1 MHGSGGDDGRCG
13 MCRGVSVVV
22 RGPRVRDVVRWLTF
36 GSASSLAVRSSSRA
50 IMWEQVSSRCGMCF
64 GFGSVS
70 GASEGVVD
78 TTGAGDAFAAGF
90 FAGLTRTMRTHATRQ
105 TQSPRPCMPLDTHC
119 NCLRQLIG
127 SLIHRTA
134 GDASLRDCCAA
145 GCLAGSA
152 AVRCEGATVSPEG
165 FAWAA
170 ERLREAG
177 LGASWVGPGR
187 QLA

>member
-1 MHGSGGDDGRCG
+1 

-64 GFGSVS
+64 DRLRQCLWCIRGRGRHNWRRRCLRCWVLCRPHTYD
-70 GASEGVVD
+70 AHARKTD
-78 TTGAGDAFAAGF
+78 T
-90 FAGLTRTMRTHATRQ
+90 M
-105 TQSPRPCMPLDTHC
+105 QSPRPCMPLDTHC
-119 NCLRQLIG
+119 NCLRQLTG

-177 LGASWVGPGR
+177 LSASWVGPGR